1 MTEIYKT
8 NHILQITEK
17 CMSDVCCVIFQEIKK
32 FIKGVS
38 EKIKKTRD
46 KYGINDN
53 GTTEPRVLYQL
64 DRITPTQIEKF
75 LETCRDKYM
84 RAQMEPGSA
93 VGALCAQSIGEP
105 GTQMTLKTFH
115 FAGVASMNITLGVP
129 RIKEIINASKAI
141 STPIITAQLDKDD
154 DADYARLVKGR
165 IEKTLLGEISEYI
178 EEVFLPDDCFILI
191 KLSLE
196 RIRLLRLEVNAE
208 TVRYS
213 ICMSKLRVKPGDV
226 AVHGEAVVCVTPRE
240 NSKSSMYYVLQF
252 LKEDLPK
259 VVVQGIPE
267 VSRAVIH
274 IDEQS
279 GKEKYKLLV
288 EGDNLRA
295 VMATHGVKG
304 TQTTSNNTYEVEKT
318 LGIEAARTTIIN
330 EIQYTMVNHGMS
342 IDRRH
347 VMLLSDL
354 MTYKGEVLGITRFGL
369 AKMKESVLMLA
380 SFEKTADHLFD
391 AAYFGQK
398 DSVCGV
404 SECIIMGIPMN
415 IGTGLFKLL
424 HKANRD
430 PSPPRRP
437 LIFDTDEFH
446 IPLVT

>member
-1 MTEIYKT
+1 MV
-8 NHILQITEK
+8 
-17 CMSDVCCVIFQEIKK
+17 SFFQ
-32 FIKGVS
+32 
-38 EKIKKTRD
+38 
-46 KYGINDN
+46 
-53 GTTEPRVLYQL
+53 PRVLYQL

-178 EEVFLPDDCFILI
+178 EEVFLPDDCFILV

-213 ICMSKLRVKPGDV
+213 ICTSKLRVKPGDV

-304 TQTTSNNTYEVEKT
+304 TRTTSNNTYEVEKT

-354 MTYKGEVLGITRFGL
+354 MTYKVRGGPGL
-369 AKMKESVLMLA
+369 RTAKLCSLWNTQL
-380 SFEKTADHLFD
+380 
-391 AAYFGQK
+391 
-398 DSVCGV
+398 
-404 SECIIMGIPMN
+404 
-415 IGTGLFKLL
+415 
-424 HKANRD
+424 R
-430 PSPPRRP
+430 
-437 LIFDTDEFH
+437 
-446 IPLVT
+446 